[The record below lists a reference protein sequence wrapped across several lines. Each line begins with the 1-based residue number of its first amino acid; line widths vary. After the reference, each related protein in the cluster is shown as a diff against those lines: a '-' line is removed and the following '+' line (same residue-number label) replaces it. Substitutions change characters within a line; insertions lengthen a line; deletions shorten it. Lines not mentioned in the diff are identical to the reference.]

1 MNRDILNAERA
12 HLATLIEAVQ
22 RCIFFLDA
30 SDQKMLWPL
39 SEDFI
44 KQHQR
49 DVALFE
55 SLAAINERFS
65 KLQDTLGSGMRHAAL
80 LSGETVD
87 SFLKVLSFYEKCG
100 VIDSI
105 ESWQLY
111 RTARNMAAHEY
122 TTNYTTIAE
131 HFNTLHE
138 LLPLIFNDAKKFVN
152 YCKTTLTI
160 EPEASDFEQ
169 DFIAITKKSRL

>member
-1 MNRDILNAERA
+1 MNREILNAERA

-55 SLAAINERFS
+55 SLAAN
-65 KLQDTLGSGMRHAAL
+65 Q
-80 LSGETVD
+80 
-87 SFLKVLSFYEKCG
+87 
-100 VIDSI
+100 
-105 ESWQLY
+105 
-111 RTARNMAAHEY
+111 
-122 TTNYTTIAE
+122 
-131 HFNTLHE
+131 
-138 LLPLIFNDAKKFVN
+138 
-152 YCKTTLTI
+152 
-160 EPEASDFEQ
+160 
-169 DFIAITKKSRL
+169 